1 MKVYELIHILKN
13 KPACA
18 DIKFQVVV
26 NKEELRNSLEE
37 ADNEG
42 WESNSFDRT
51 ISEMLV
57 DENEDEII
65 FETESV

>member
-1 MKVYELIHILKN
+1 MKVYEFMNILKTQ
-13 KPACA
+13 PAGA
-18 DIKFQVVV
+18 DIKLQVIV